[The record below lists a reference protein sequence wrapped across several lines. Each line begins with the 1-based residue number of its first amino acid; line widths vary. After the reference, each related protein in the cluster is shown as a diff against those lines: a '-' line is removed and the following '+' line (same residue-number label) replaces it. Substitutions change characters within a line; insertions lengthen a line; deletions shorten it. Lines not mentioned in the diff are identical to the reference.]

1 MRHVRVHPYVPDWA
15 TGRWVAS
22 GWDED
27 EPAGRHPYGR
37 KVHALLRWL
46 TAGESHGPALVALL
60 EGVPAGIEVTSEEII
75 AELARRRLGYGRGA
89 RMAFERDEIEI
100 IGGVRHGVTL
110 GSPFAVR
117 VGNSEWPKWQTVMS
131 ADPVDPEELAS
142 QARNAPLTRPRPGH
156 ADLAGMQKYGH
167 TDARPILERASARE
181 TAARVAVGTVAKA
194 LLRQGLGI
202 EIVSHVVELG
212 SVSAKPG
219 LQPLPEDAER
229 VDADPLRCLDPE
241 ASARMVAEVDA
252 AKKDADT
259 LGGIVEV
266 LAYNLPPGLG
276 SHVQWDRKIDARLA
290 TALMSI
296 QAIKGV
302 EIGDAWLQARSR
314 GSVAHDEIVPTATGV
329 RRVTDRAG
337 GLEGGMTT
345 GEPLRVRAAMKPISS
360 LNRALATVD
369 VTTGEPATAI
379 NQRSDVCAV
388 PAAAVVAEA
397 MVALV
402 LAEAATEKF
411 GGDSIA
417 EIKRNLAGYLDNLVI
432 R

>member
-1 MRHVRVHPYVPDWA
+1 M
-15 TGRWVAS
+15 
-22 GWDED
+22 
-27 EPAGRHPYGR
+27 
-37 KVHALLRWL
+37 LRWL
-46 TAGESHGPALVALL
+46 TAGESHGPALVAVLD
-60 EGVPAGIEVTSEEII
+60 GVPAGIEITS
-75 AELARRRLGYGRGA
+75 ADLGRDLARRRLGYGRGA
-89 RMAFERDEIEI
+89 RMSFEQDEIEI
-100 IGGVRHGVTL
+100 IGGLRHGVTL
-110 GSPFAVR
+110 GSPVAVR
-117 VGNSEWPKWQTVMS
+117 VGNSEWPKWQTVMA
-131 ADPVDPEELAS
+131 ADPVDPEELAK

-167 TDARPILERASARE
+167 VDARPILERASARE
-181 TAARVAVGTVAKA
+181 TAARVAVGAVAKA
-194 LLRQGLGI
+194 LLKQALGV
-202 EIVSHVVELG
+202 EIGSHVVELG
-212 SVSAKPG
+212 SVAIKSG
-219 LQPLPEDAER
+219 LQPLPDDFDR
-229 VDADPLRCLDPE
+229 IDADPLRCLDPE

-266 LAYNLPPGLG
+266 LAYGVPPGLG
-276 SHVQWDRKIDARLA
+276 SHTQWDRKLDARLA

-302 EIGDAWLQARSR
+302 EIGDAFTQARSR
-314 GSVAHDEIVPTATGV
+314 GSVAHDEIIPTADGV

-337 GLEGGMTT
+337 GLEGGITT
-345 GEPLRVRAAMKPISS
+345 GEPLRVKAAMKPISS
-360 LNRALATVD
+360 LNRALQTVD

-411 GGDSIA
+411 GGDSVV
-417 EIKRNLAGYLDNLVI
+417 EIRRNVTAYLDALVI